1 MSNIYQIKKRKS
13 IKWIL
18 DHGHATI
25 HGAKTSRPTAAFH
38 AGTPVTPESRVVTEE
53 GAFSCACHHPRLTFC
68 SRRIP
73 QTLEGRG
80 PLYLAS
86 KKYLRV
92 LRDSRQRL
100 EDQRV
105 MVTGFRKCNHGM
117 RLSHRLQQC
126 NSHLPGPS
134 PMLPTSSDVHY
145 PPRIHL
151 PLHLHPPVLILPI
164 PSDDF
169 AFQLLTLTMQ
179 CTVSRWW
186 AYPFY
191 ILVNLDIKLYELLWC
206 NGIIRS
212 IFMM

>member
-18 DHGHATI
+18 DHSHETI
-25 HGAKTSRPTAAFH
+25 HGAKTSRPTAAVH

-117 RLSHRLQQC
+117 RLSHRLHQC

-145 PPRIHL
+145 PQSPESTCPSISTLQSRSYPSPVTTLPSSCLPWLCSAPYPDGEHIH
-151 PLHLHPPVLILPI
+151 
-164 PSDDF
+164 F
-169 AFQLLTLTMQ
+169 TF
-179 CTVSRWW
+179 WW
-186 AYPFY
+186 
-191 ILVNLDIKLYELLWC
+191 I
-206 NGIIRS
+206 
-212 IFMM
+212 

>member
-1 MSNIYQIKKRKS
+1 MVMRQSMELKQAG
-13 IKWIL
+13 L
-18 DHGHATI
+18 LLLFMQGHQS
-25 HGAKTSRPTAAFH
+25 HLNPELV
-38 AGTPVTPESRVVTEE
+38 PVSQRRGP
-53 GAFSCACHHPRLTFC
+53 FSCACHHPRLTFC

-86 KKYLRV
+86 KKYSRV

-117 RLSHRLQQC
+117 RLSHRLHQC

-145 PPRIHL
+145 PQSPES
-151 PLHLHPPVLILPI
+151 PC
-164 PSDDF
+164 PSIS
-169 AFQLLTLTMQ
+169 TLQ
-179 CTVSRWW
+179 S
-186 AYPFY
+186 
-191 ILVNLDIKLYELLWC
+191 
-206 NGIIRS
+206 
-212 IFMM
+212 